1 MEAKT
6 TMRMRRTLTGAALAL
21 ATCLPASAASAAILN
36 ITYSGSVNQGDDE
49 TGVFGLAGQS
59 LAGQAFTAKFVVDTD
74 KPGALHQSDVWYDM
88 LYGNGAGS
96 PVSGALTI
104 NGVTETFG
112 SYYGYDGRY
121 DHALQPGCDPASGI
135 CGDANFVQGAENFA
149 QQLGEEGGNYIRYA
163 QTAFLSAGGNSSDGT
178 VHGIAHT
185 PVNYTSPPVSLG
197 GYASIYD
204 YAENLGDNTKT
215 TVRKATAYLLVSSV
229 TTQNL
234 TPGLDDPRTPLP
246 EPSAWALMIT
256 GFGMAGTTLRRRNRA
271 PARG

>member
-1 MEAKT
+1 
-6 TMRMRRTLTGAALAL
+6 MRRLLTGAALAL
-21 ATCLPASAASAAILN
+21 ATCLSASAASATILT

-59 LAGQAFTAKFVVDTD
+59 LVGQTFTAKFVVDTA
-74 KPGALHQSDVWYDM
+74 KPGALHQTDVWYDM
-88 LYGNGAGS
+88 FYGNGAAS

-112 SYYGYDGRY
+112 SYYGYDNRF
-121 DHALQPGCDPASGI
+121 DHSLQPGCDPSI
-135 CGDANFVQGAENFA
+135 CNDANFTQGAQNFD
-149 QQLGEEGGNYIRYA
+149 QQLEEEAGNYVRYF

-178 VHGIAHT
+178 VHGIAHV
-185 PVNYTSPPVSLG
+185 PVNYSGPPVTLG
-197 GYASIYD
+197 GFAEIYD
-204 YAENLGDNTKT
+204 YSEILGENSKT
-215 TVRKATAYLLVSSV
+215 TIRKATAYLLVTSV

-234 TPGLDDPRTPLP
+234 TPGLDLPSAAP

-271 PARG
+271 LARG